1 MKNKIISLIICLL
14 LLTACD
20 KSSYKTITSTEA
32 INITRNKNAVIIDVR
47 TKEEYSLGHIK
58 NAINNPIDSF
68 NVNYDKDTIII
79 VYCASG
85 VRSANAANLL
95 INQGYTNVYNLDG
108 GLANWEFELVT
119 E

>member
-1 MKNKIISLIICLL
+1 MKNKIISLIICFL

-20 KSSYKTITSTEA
+20 KNSYKTITSNEA
-32 INITRNKNAVIIDVR
+32 INIIENKKAVIIDVR
-47 TKEEYSLGHIK
+47 TKEEYSLGYIK

-85 VRSANAANLL
+85 VRSANVANLL
-95 INQGYTNVYNLDG
+95 INKGYTNVYNLDG
-108 GLANWEFELVT
+108 GLTNWKYKLVT